1 MPKRCTGV
9 NLAELNTRLQRLE
22 DMETIRNLIAS
33 YGPAADRGDAEAVAN
48 IWWED
53 GAYDV
58 GGFGVS
64 QGHAAIAALITG
76 DFHQQLMAQG
86 CAHVLSPH
94 EISIEGNRA
103 VAEGYST
110 VFRKTDS
117 GFEACVYPSID
128 GFLNGAMMTG
138 GLPCV

>member
-1 MPKRCTGV
+1 MLLRPDHVAYKPIMDDARQPKPNTELRRGLTTG
-9 NLAELNTRLQRLE
+9 ACATAA
-22 DMETIRNLIAS
+22 TKAALI
-33 YGPAADRGDAEAVAN
+33 
-48 IWWED
+48 
-53 GAYDV
+53 
-58 GGFGVS
+58 
-64 QGHAAIAALITG
+64 ALITG

-117 GFEACVYPSID
+117 GFEAWRVSFNRWIFERRDDDWRATLRVNRPVE
-128 GFLNGAMMTG
+128 G
-138 GLPCV
+138 V